1 LATEQRCQE
10 SAERAVAM
18 AENALAGE
26 QCRRESA
33 ERAVGMAEKALAK
46 EQGLSL
52 LAKMALAEYN
62 AQTIASWDAA
72 TVEAVAMGVMALTKL
87 KAAPKLRYGGP
98 PPTHFS
104 PPLTAKEVAK
114 LDAVTLD
121 KRHRAAAQEKALA
134 DKANEQRWAA
144 ARDKA
149 LADEANKQRR
159 HELAK
164 GAMTSATRHLPRTS
178 TTRTTTMLRGDL
190 RHTPHPSSL
199 VLTLSWPKSE
209 PWMTVSAPG
218 LHLVTR
224 SSPRRTT
231 KPQLQRCRPRHPQRP
246 CRQPPTTLLRIRTRS
261 LLSWGGAFAQSL

>member
-1 LATEQRCQE
+1 MAEKALAVEQHRQESAKRAAEMAEKTLAAKHCCRESAERAAATAENALATEQRCQE

-87 KAAPKLRYGGP
+87 KAAPKLRYSGP

-114 LDAVTLD
+114 LDADNLD
-121 KRHRAAAQEKALA
+121 KRRRHETAAREKALV
-134 DKANEQRWAA
+134 DEANEQRWAA
-144 ARDKA
+144 TQEK
-149 LADEANKQRR
+149 
-159 HELAK
+159 
-164 GAMTSATRHLPRTS
+164 
-178 TTRTTTMLRGDL
+178 
-190 RHTPHPSSL
+190 
-199 VLTLSWPKSE
+199 
-209 PWMTVSAPG
+209 
-218 LHLVTR
+218 
-224 SSPRRTT
+224 
-231 KPQLQRCRPRHPQRP
+231 
-246 CRQPPTTLLRIRTRS
+246 
-261 LLSWGGAFAQSL
+261 